1 MHHWT
6 NSEIDMRSHNIF
18 LSTSSNLQ
26 ITNTAGKFRHAFNA
40 AFLTFIC
47 TSSASFYICF
57 SEVNR
62 KYSTI
67 QKAFKDQNIKEV
79 KKNDEG

>member
-1 MHHWT
+1 MTTSGFDSSAHI
-6 NSEIDMRSHNIF
+6 SFS
-18 LSTSSNLQ
+18 LSQKLTYC
-26 ITNTAGKFRHAFNA
+26 TAGKFRHAFNA

-47 TSSASFYICF
+47 TSTASFYICF

-67 QKAFKDQNIKEV
+67 QKAFKDQNIKEA
-79 KKNDEG
+79 KKKE